1 MSMQTLKN
9 AIYIGSNSRK
19 SLYDVSFP
27 ANWNKTMLVFVHGY
41 MGFKDWGA
49 WQFMEDFFVEKEFAF
64 CKFNMSHNGGTIE
77 NPIDFPDLNA
87 FAENRYSFELNDT
100 KTIIDLI
107 HKTYKPSRIILIGH
121 SRGGGVSILASQHPK
136 VDAVISLAGI
146 SSIEK
151 RFSDKH
157 QLEQWEK
164 EGVRYIQNQR
174 TLQNMPHLY
183 IQYLDFLE
191 NKALLDIEKVCR
203 ETKKSIYLYHG
214 LNDVS
219 VSIDEGRELAKW
231 LKTELHEI
239 PGTDHVFGAKHPWE
253 ESKMPIPLYNVCL
266 SIIDFII

>member
-19 SLYDVSFP
+19 SLYDVSIP
-27 ANWNKTMLVFVHGY
+27 ENWNNTMLIFVHGY

-49 WQFMEDFFVEKEFAF
+49 WQLVEDFFVESNFGF

-87 FAENRYSFELNDT
+87 FAENRYSYELNDT
-100 KTIIDLI
+100 HTMIDLMYE
-107 HKTYKPSRIILIGH
+107 TYKPSRIILIGH
-121 SRGGGVSILASQHPK
+121 SRGGGISILASQHPK
-136 VDAVISLAGI
+136 VDSVISLAGI

-151 RFSDKH
+151 RFSDKLL
-157 QLEQWEK
+157 LEQWK
-164 EGVRYIQNQR
+164 KDGVRYVQNQR

-191 NKALLDIEKVCR
+191 NKDLLNIEKVCR

-219 VSIDEGRELAKW
+219 VSIEEGKELAKW
-231 LKTELHEI
+231 LNTDLHEI
-239 PGTDHVFGAKHPWE
+239 PDTDHVFGSKHPWE
-253 ESKMPIPLYNVCL
+253 SNKIPLPLRIICL
-266 SIIDFII
+266 SIIDYIN